1 MHMNFILFIVPSLA
15 FFPVLT
21 TEDKHTNK
29 HTTKDDISPNLQ
41 TRSSTKTPYVYV
53 ANKNITLNIPLGD
66 SCRPVQIWLVVRH
79 GTRYPKK
86 AQVRSLKYEIPI
98 LAEKLRKNRH
108 KVR

>member
-1 MHMNFILFIVPSLA
+1 MLKYFILFIVPSIVFLPA
-15 FFPVLT
+15 LT
-21 TEDKHTNK
+21 KEDKNTNK
-29 HTTKDDISPNLQ
+29 FTTNDDIRPNLQ

-53 ANKNITLNIPLGD
+53 ANKNITLNIPIGD

-86 AQVRSLKYEIPI
+86 SQVRSLKYEIPV
-98 LAEKLRKNRH
+98 LAEKLSKNRH